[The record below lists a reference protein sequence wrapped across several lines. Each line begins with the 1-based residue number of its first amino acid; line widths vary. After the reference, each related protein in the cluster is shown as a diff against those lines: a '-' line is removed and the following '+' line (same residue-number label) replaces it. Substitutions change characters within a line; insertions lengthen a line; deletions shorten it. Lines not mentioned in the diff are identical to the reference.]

1 MSFMSVEHLVVFL
14 QTGFLARL
22 GDVFYPY
29 LPVVFLSRPTTTWS
43 STRTPSST
51 RWRSSIMVNKRL
63 TEVQKGVAHPLLSEG
78 YKQQD
83 VADKLWRERTP
94 TSYLRKLSDSMPRR
108 LQQVID
114 ANANMTKY

>member
-14 QTGFLARL
+14 QTGFFGTLRRRVLPLFASC
-22 GDVFYPY
+22 VFIPPNDH
-29 LPVVFLSRPTTTWS
+29 LVVHRDPKFNSLE
-43 STRTPSST
+43 
-51 RWRSSIMVNKRL
+51 IMVKKRL
-63 TEVQKGVAHPLLSEG
+63 TEVQKAVALTLLSEG
-78 YKQQD
+78 WKQQD
-83 VADKLWRERTP
+83 VADKLWQERTP